1 MLTNLNFLN
10 SGQPWPVDDL
20 DTKLRLEGYAKSKLL
35 FEGRH
40 SEVFTDLARY
50 LREDG
55 SSALKFTL
63 NWHKR
68 ITTTFANFLYGE
80 TPGYSSITDTAGT
93 YLKSIIDNT
102 NYNQIGY
109 EIVIDVL
116 RYSAGLFKIGFDG
129 ERATIESQNPSLWYP
144 VTSPDSTK
152 KIQYHVL
159 AWSFE

>member
-10 SGQPWPVDDL
+10 IGQSWPVEDL
-20 DTKLRLEGYAKSKLL
+20 DTKTRLEGYARSKLL

-40 SEVFTDLARY
+40 SEVFADLARY
-50 LREDG
+50 LREDK
-55 SSALKFTL
+55 SPALKFTL

-80 TPGYSSITDTAGT
+80 KPGYSSITDTNGT
-93 YLKSIIDNT
+93 YLKSIIDGT
-102 NYNQIGY
+102 DYNQIGY
-109 EIVIDVL
+109 EVCLDVL
-116 RYSAGLFKIGFDG
+116 RYSSGLFKIGFDG
-129 ERATIESQNPSLWYP
+129 ERATIESQNPAFWYP
-144 VTSPDSTK
+144 ILAPDNVK